1 MYAIIKTG
9 GKQYRVQKD
18 DVFKIEKINA
28 EAGDTVTFDEVIA
41 VGGDTLTV
49 GTPFVEGTAV
59 HAEVVEQ
66 GKNDKVIIY
75 KYKAKKD
82 YRKKNG
88 HRQPYTLVKVT
99 DIVSGGQKAAAAEK
113 QDDVKPSMSMKKE
126 ELLAIANEKGIE
138 VSSKA
143 TKAEILEAI
152 ASINAE
158 GRPVWKPMHM
168 QPIYRL
174 NPFVVKDGNGR
185 ARSNAYIAG
194 SVSDVGMDIFNR
206 GLCLPSDN
214 KMTVE
219 QQERII
225 EVIRACFE

>member
-113 QDDVKPSMSMKKE
+113 QDDVKPRMSMKKE

-152 ASINAE
+152 EA
-158 GRPVWKPMHM
+158 
-168 QPIYRL
+168 
-174 NPFVVKDGNGR
+174 
-185 ARSNAYIAG
+185 
-194 SVSDVGMDIFNR
+194 
-206 GLCLPSDN
+206 
-214 KMTVE
+214 
-219 QQERII
+219 
-225 EVIRACFE
+225 

>member
-99 DIVSGGQKAAAAEK
+99 DIVSGGQNAAAA
-113 QDDVKPSMSMKKE
+113 
-126 ELLAIANEKGIE
+126 
-138 VSSKA
+138 
-143 TKAEILEAI
+143 
-152 ASINAE
+152 
-158 GRPVWKPMHM
+158 
-168 QPIYRL
+168 
-174 NPFVVKDGNGR
+174 
-185 ARSNAYIAG
+185 
-194 SVSDVGMDIFNR
+194 
-206 GLCLPSDN
+206 
-214 KMTVE
+214 
-219 QQERII
+219 
-225 EVIRACFE
+225 

>member
-88 HRQPYTLVKVT
+88 HRQPYTLVK
-99 DIVSGGQKAAAAEK
+99 AAAAEK

-152 ASINAE
+152 EA
-158 GRPVWKPMHM
+158 
-168 QPIYRL
+168 
-174 NPFVVKDGNGR
+174 
-185 ARSNAYIAG
+185 
-194 SVSDVGMDIFNR
+194 
-206 GLCLPSDN
+206 
-214 KMTVE
+214 
-219 QQERII
+219 
-225 EVIRACFE
+225 